1 MGMDLFPVLPYMLMS
16 ERVLLSRVYSV
27 VDVLPTYCFL
37 HSVHVI
43 KYISH
48 DDLQC
53 SLVCILYVFFVM
65 VLVNESPSFMN
76 LQVMHFLA
84 GHL

>member
-1 MGMDLFPVLPYMLMS
+1 MLIS
-16 ERVLLSRVYSV
+16 EQVLLSLVKSV
-27 VDVLPTYCFL
+27 VDVL

-43 KYISH
+43 KYINH

-65 VLVNESPSFMN
+65 VLVNESSSLMN
-76 LQVMHFLA
+76 LQVMHILA